1 VQVAIKGKTKRSQG
15 RPARRPAAGPRIQAV
30 ERRLPWYRATA
41 FPVTLAVIALV
52 STLIAAANRVQE
64 GYARDDVRRFTELL
78 RVQTDQLPSV
88 LGAGSRQVPGFA
100 SAADLTSGKVSPK
113 VFQVRASGWS
123 AKLQQIQQK
132 VDAIQLGEAP
142 GQTEFNGHPNNSIG
156 GHVPMLTSVRESYA
170 AGIGVY
176 ASAADI
182 FQRAGEAPPK
192 SALAKALLTQAQGEA
207 TKAAA
212 VIDAAADALARLT
225 ARYHLDTTRQLPG
238 ESSNS
243 YGSRYA
249 PAQPTQGSLPG

>member
-1 VQVAIKGKTKRSQG
+1 MAIKGKTKRSQG
-15 RPARRPAAGPRIQAV
+15 RPVRRPAAGPRIQAV

-52 STLIAAANRVQE
+52 GTLVAAANRVQE

-88 LGAGSRQVPGFA
+88 LGAGSTQVPGFA
-100 SAADLTSGKVSPK
+100 SAGDLTGGKVSPK
-113 VFQVRASGWS
+113 VFQVRATGWS

-142 GQTEFNGHPNNSIG
+142 GQTEFNGNPNNSIG
-156 GHVPMLTSVRESYA
+156 GHVPLLTSIRETYA
-170 AGIGVY
+170 AGVGMY
-176 ASAADI
+176 GSAADT
-182 FQRAGEAPPK
+182 FQRAAEAPPR
-192 SALAKALLTQAQGEA
+192 SALAKALLTQAQGEV

-212 VIDAAADALARLT
+212 VMDAAADALARLT
-225 ARYHLDTTRQLPG
+225 ARYRLDTTRQLPG
-238 ESSNS
+238 ESSNA

-249 PAQPTQGSLPG
+249 PAQPTQASIPG